1 VADIEREV
9 QPLGEPVP
17 QAEWLLERDGEGE
30 VETDL
35 HAEGDWVAVA
45 HDVRD
50 AVGERDSVAQPEEV
64 EEGVWVRDSV
74 AQPLEEPEGVWL
86 RVKVAQ
92 PVGLI
97 DTAPTVCDEV

>member
-1 VADIEREV
+1 
-9 QPLGEPVP
+9 
-17 QAEWLLERDGEGE
+17 
-30 VETDL
+30 
-35 HAEGDWVAVA
+35 
-45 HDVRD
+45 
-50 AVGERDSVAQPEEV
+50 
-64 EEGVWVRDSV
+64 V